1 MVAMLVRMGLGQL
14 GSLFRHKVTQLG
26 CFGLMLVAVWS
37 LAAPAWAFNNPELLP
52 PHPTPVVDLAKVL
65 TPIQQ
70 ERLSLELGQFET
82 DTGWKLRVLTQYDR
96 TPGLAVKDFWELD
109 DHSILLV
116 ADSRGGNILNFN
128 VGEDAYRVLQRT
140 FWVELQT
147 RFGNQYFVR
156 ENGEDQAIIQSLQ
169 AIENCLVRGG
179 CRAVPGLPSEQWIL
193 TLITSCLGG
202 VIFGFAARPRKEH
215 QLVAWKWI
223 LLFSPLWG
231 MLFVVFG
238 LGPVLVRTSEWIPIA
253 RNVAGF
259 MITAL
264 LAFLIPTPTPNPT
277 SET

>member
-1 MVAMLVRMGLGQL
+1 MENILVGSRQQQSWRIFQGVVLRFSLLILTLASAWNLAMP
-14 GSLFRHKVTQLG
+14 
-26 CFGLMLVAVWS
+26 
-37 LAAPAWAFNNPELLP
+37 AAAFNNPELLP
-52 PHPTPVVDLAKVL
+52 AQATPIVDLAKVL

-70 ERLSLELGQFET
+70 ERLSTELNQFET

-128 VGEDAYRVLQRT
+128 VGDDAYRVLQRT

-156 ENGEDQAIIQSLQ
+156 ENGEDQAILQSLQ
-169 AIENCLVRGG
+169 AIENCLIKGG

-202 VIFGFAARPRKEH
+202 IIFGFAARPRKEH
-215 QLVAWKWI
+215 QVVAWKWI

-231 MLFVVFG
+231 MLFLAFG
-238 LGPVLVRTSEWIPIA
+238 LGPVLVRTSEWIPIV

-259 MITAL
+259 MIAAL
-264 LAFLIPTPTPNPT
+264 FAFLIPTPAPNAP